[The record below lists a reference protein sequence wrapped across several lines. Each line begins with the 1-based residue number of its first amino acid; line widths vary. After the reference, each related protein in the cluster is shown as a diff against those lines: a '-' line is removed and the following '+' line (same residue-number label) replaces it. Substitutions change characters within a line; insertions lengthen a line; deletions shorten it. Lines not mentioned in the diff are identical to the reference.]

1 MSVYNKVKPDLIYFL
16 KSLENYNEI
25 PFNKKINAY
34 GVSVGFVYKE
44 MCEDFNLRIITK
56 IEKCLELNEENI
68 KEGKTFS
75 GWYNMAIGKGFR
87 DDVRSFSEEFDER
100 FMFSREMIRE
110 EIYRIMKKMEKLG
123 LQVDALPKTK
133 IKNLK
138 VQHTKYG
145 FLNVEEWFELGQN
158 NLELFK
164 DLKEDLDAEM
174 SKN

>member
-1 MSVYNKVKPDLIYFL
+1 
-16 KSLENYNEI
+16 
-25 PFNKKINAY
+25 
-34 GVSVGFVYKE
+34 
-44 MCEDFNLRIITK
+44 
-56 IEKCLELNEENI
+56 
-68 KEGKTFS
+68 
-75 GWYNMAIGKGFR
+75 
-87 DDVRSFSEEFDER
+87 
-100 FMFSREMIRE
+100 
-110 EIYRIMKKMEKLG
+110 MKKMEKLG
-123 LQVDALPKTK
+123 LLVDALPKSR